1 MCLEVDSWSILS
13 CWRAYRSM
21 LVIRMLRVILAVD
34 LTYLQLTFHRE
45 VWCHDSQFFIMENS
59 IIDVL
64 NTLIYTSLVYV
75 VFVLMQHSIRMMLL
89 VTNTNMRQASAGI
102 FCDCL
107 LQTPKS
113 HTDCSLLE
121 EAVSVVE
128 EVIAEVDTK
137 TGLSKCQFAISCLDY
152 VDDRQVFTC

>member
-21 LVIRMLRVILAVD
+21 LVIRMFRVILAVD

-107 LQTPKS
+107 LQTPSVLWHCWLGGRKGIRPVKNLS
-113 HTDCSLLE
+113 GGVLSGARCGLAYGPADGTATHCLL
-121 EAVSVVE
+121 
-128 EVIAEVDTK
+128 
-137 TGLSKCQFAISCLDY
+137 LQ
-152 VDDRQVFTC
+152 